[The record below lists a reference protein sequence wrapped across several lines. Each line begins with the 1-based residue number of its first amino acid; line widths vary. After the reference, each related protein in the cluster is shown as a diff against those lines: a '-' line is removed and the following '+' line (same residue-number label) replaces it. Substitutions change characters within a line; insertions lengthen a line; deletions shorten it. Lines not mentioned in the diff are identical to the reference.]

1 MEVTEVTIETLSG
14 GSFSFEPPQEEIY
27 RDEEDYN
34 VGEIYQGYSYSK
46 ESTGEYVADLYFGM
60 AAELNCDSSPENALK
75 VYEKQHGAAVQ
86 FEVTR
91 TEHPVFE
98 RRIEFRN
105 AVMHRIVYLNVIDEF
120 ELFSCE
126 LLLKAHLAE
135 KELHEKILNDFERM
149 VNSCRAETPAE

>member
-1 MEVTEVTIETLSG
+1 MEVIIETLSG
-14 GSFSFEPPQEEIY
+14 GSFSFEAPQEEIY

-60 AAELNCDSSPENALK
+60 AAELECDSSPEHALK
-75 VYEKQHGAAVQ
+75 AYEKQHGKAVK
-86 FEVTR
+86 FEVTG

-105 AVMHRIVYLNVIDEF
+105 AVMHRIVYLKVIDEF

-126 LLLKAHLAE
+126 LLLKANRAGN
-135 KELHEKILNDFERM
+135 ELHDKILNDFERM
-149 VNSCRAETPAE
+149 VKSCRAEAPEE